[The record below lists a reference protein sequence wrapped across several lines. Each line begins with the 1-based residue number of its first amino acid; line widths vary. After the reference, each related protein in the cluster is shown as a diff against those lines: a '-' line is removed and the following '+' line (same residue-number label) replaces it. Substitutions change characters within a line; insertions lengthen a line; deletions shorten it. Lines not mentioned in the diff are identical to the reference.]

1 MNLILFNLFNMPSS
15 VCITLWFLTLRTYQA
30 DATVIA
36 GSLVLLTILFVFA
49 SDVEIAPM
57 MKWKSMVSVP
67 AMTIIGLFSIS
78 AILVVLGDI
87 LGVKYLML
95 FDFGKYL
102 IVAGFAALAIG
113 IGVPSQQFRKYHI
126 L

>member
-1 MNLILFNLFNMPSS
+1 MYDLMVLDAKDIL
-15 VCITLWFLTLRTYQA
+15 QA

-57 MKWKSMVSVP
+57 MKWVKSMVSVP
-67 AMTIIGLFSIS
+67 AMTIIGLFSIF

-87 LGVKYLML
+87 LGVMML

-102 IVAGFAALAIG
+102 IVAGFVALVIG
-113 IGVPSQQFRKYHI
+113 IGVPPQQFRKYHI

>member
-1 MNLILFNLFNMPSS
+1 MVLDTKDIL
-15 VCITLWFLTLRTYQA
+15 QA

-67 AMTIIGLFSIS
+67 AMTIIGLFSFSPRRYLGSKIFD
-78 AILVVLGDI
+78 AI
-87 LGVKYLML
+87 
-95 FDFGKYL
+95 
-102 IVAGFAALAIG
+102 
-113 IGVPSQQFRKYHI
+113 
-126 L
+126 